1 MARKPDNLSSL
12 ELMAKLGL
20 SNDRQQDLLDDEP
33 LEDLRGD
40 LGVALRERYR
50 LFKRR
55 HDFAPGDLVTWKP
68 GLKHKRFP
76 RYGQP
81 AVVLEVLATP
91 VLDPQNEAG
100 TTYFR
105 EPLDVVVGVLWDE
118 GTVRGELIAYHYD
131 SRRFQPWTE
140 EA

>member
-1 MARKPDNLSSL
+1 M
-12 ELMAKLGL
+12 
-20 SNDRQQDLLDDEP
+20 
-33 LEDLRGD
+33 
-40 LGVALRERYR
+40 
-50 LFKRR
+50 
-55 HDFAPGDLVTWKP
+55 TWKP
-68 GLKHKRFP
+68 GLKHKRYP

-91 VLDPQNEAG
+91 VLDPMTEAG
-100 TTYFR
+100 ATYFR

-118 GTVRGELIAYHYD
+118 GTVRGELIAFHFD

>member
-20 SNDRQQDLLDDEP
+20 SNDRHLDLLDDEP
-33 LEDLRGD
+33 LEDLSGD
-40 LGVALRERYR
+40 LGTALRERYQ
-50 LFKRR
+50 LFERV
-55 HDFAPGDLVTWKP
+55 HDFAPGDLVSWKP

-91 VLDPQNEAG
+91 VLDPMTEAG
-100 TTYFR
+100 ATYFR
-105 EPLDVVVGVLWDE
+105 EPLDVVIGVLWDE
-118 GTVRGELIAYHYD
+118 GTERGELIAYHYD
-131 SRRFQPWTE
+131 SRRFQPWNE

>member
-20 SNDRQQDLLDDEP
+20 SNDRQQVLL
-33 LEDLRGD
+33 
-40 LGVALRERYR
+40 ARYR

-68 GLKHKRFP
+68 GLKHKRYP

-100 TTYFR
+100 ATYFR

-118 GTVRGELIAYHYD
+118 GTDRGELIAFHFD

>member
-1 MARKPDNLSSL
+1 MARTPHSQSSL
-12 ELMAKLGL
+12 ELLSKLGL
-20 SNDRQQDLLDDEP
+20 SNDRQQDLLEDEP

-55 HDFAPGDLVTWKP
+55 HDFAPGDLVTWKA

-91 VLDPQNEAG
+91 VLDPMTEAG
-100 TTYFR
+100 ATYFR

-118 GTVRGELIAYHYD
+118 GTDRGELIAFHFD